1 MTNSDSKGLG
11 MIHVGLLLALNS
23 SRVNIYWITSIGSN
37 IKSAISE
44 T

>member
-1 MTNSDSKGLG
+1 MTNSDSKGLD

-23 SRVNIYWITSIGSN
+23 SRVNIYGITSIGSN